1 MQHGLH
7 GFFDALR
14 VELSMVRPNHTMTIT
29 TAVIGSVD
37 TASVRQ
43 ISHGVLDEFQRESP
57 EDVALAIVGVRPSAC
72 LLVWLHACLLA
83 CSTIA
88 VAAMPCCNAALLA

>member
-1 MQHGLH
+1 VQHGLH

-14 VELSMVRPNHTMTIT
+14 IELSMVRPNHTMTVT

-43 ISHGVLDEFQRESP
+43 ISHGVLDEFRRESP
-57 EDVALAIVGVRPSAC
+57 EDVALAIVGVSCCMSGFNSSFVLTCAC
-72 LLVWLHACLLA
+72 GR
-83 CSTIA
+83 
-88 VAAMPCCNAALLA
+88 